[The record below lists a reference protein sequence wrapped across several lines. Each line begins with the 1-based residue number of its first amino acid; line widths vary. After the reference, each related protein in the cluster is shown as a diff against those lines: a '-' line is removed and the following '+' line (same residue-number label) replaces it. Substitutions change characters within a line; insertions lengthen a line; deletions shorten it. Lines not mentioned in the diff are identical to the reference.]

1 MEIEVN
7 SGSTYLS
14 EFLWKGMPTHS
25 LWLISHNWR
34 MCSFF
39 SKSPF
44 KAQILPLSSQPP
56 MYLSYRSVHFHLKDD
71 LNAEQTPVQN
81 QSYYFSNQTYFLI
94 PYISIASPIHSEA
107 QYINLIIIFNFPLFL
122 LLTSTCHVQPILDQ
136 KRSINYELA
145 YILRVAELKKRTKGL
160 LVTWSHPNSPMQ
172 CSQL

>member
-1 MEIEVN
+1 
-7 SGSTYLS
+7 
-14 EFLWKGMPTHS
+14 
-25 LWLISHNWR
+25 
-34 MCSFF
+34 
-39 SKSPF
+39 
-44 KAQILPLSSQPP
+44 

-160 LVTWSHPNSPMQ
+160 LVT
-172 CSQL
+172 